1 MDGRSPRSKGT
12 RVGLRL
18 AVAAAAVVAAAGTL
32 STVGVGGIGPDLI
45 GVVGVLCYTFV
56 GAIILDRRPGEPVG
70 RICLGIG
77 LLYGVAATLRLVAVF
92 GDGLGGRLPPAFAA
106 VAVLSSF
113 FATLALVLSGPLLIS
128 RFPYRA
134 ETRWQR
140 RLEDL
145 LMGVLALI
153 VLGGALRSGPIQ
165 AGPIEAVPNP
175 LGLGWIPGDPD
186 TTLMLTIVLYGA
198 ASVITTLGLI
208 FRYRKG
214 GSIVRA
220 QIRWFAAAIV
230 ASLALLIITALSPG
244 NDTVNA
250 IAWSAWIASLILPPI
265 AIAIAIL
272 RYRLYDIDRIVSN
285 AIGYGIVTVVL
296 SAIFVTVNLLLVAV
310 LSQIVVGLAGN
321 GIAVAAAT
329 LVAAALFTPVRHR
342 VQRAVDHRFHR
353 ARYDAE
359 RTVVAFATR
368 LRDEVDVN
376 RLRQDILDV
385 VIRSVEPTG
394 VELWLR
400 RDMPR

>member
-1 MDGRSPRSKGT
+1 
-12 RVGLRL
+12 
-18 AVAAAAVVAAAGTL
+18 
-32 STVGVGGIGPDLI
+32 
-45 GVVGVLCYTFV
+45 
-56 GAIILDRRPGEPVG
+56 
-70 RICLGIG
+70 
-77 LLYGVAATLRLVAVF
+77 
-92 GDGLGGRLPPAFAA
+92 
-106 VAVLSSF
+106 
-113 FATLALVLSGPLLIS
+113 
-128 RFPYRA
+128 
-134 ETRWQR
+134 
-140 RLEDL
+140 
-145 LMGVLALI
+145 MGVLALI

-186 TTLMLTIVLYGA
+186 TTLMLTLVLYGA

-230 ASLALLIITALSPG
+230 ASLALLIITTLSPG

-342 VQRAVDHRFHR
+342 VQRIVDQRFHR

-359 RTVVAFATR
+359 RTVAGLAAR
-368 LRDEVDVN
+368 LRDEVDVV
-376 RLRQDILDV
+376 RLREDILDV

-400 RDMPR
+400 RDMPG

>member
-1 MDGRSPRSKGT
+1 
-12 RVGLRL
+12 
-18 AVAAAAVVAAAGTL
+18 
-32 STVGVGGIGPDLI
+32 VGGIGADLI
-45 GVVGVLCYTFV
+45 GIVGVLCYTVV

-106 VAVLSSF
+106 VAVLSTF

-128 RFPYRA
+128 RFPDRA
-134 ETRWQR
+134 EARWQR

-153 VLGGALRSGPIQ
+153 VLAGALRSGPIQ

-186 TTLMLTIVLYGA
+186 TTLTLTILLYGA

-208 FRYRKG
+208 LRYRVG
-214 GSIVRA
+214 GSIARA

-230 ASLALLIITALSPG
+230 VSLVLLIITTLSPG

-265 AIAIAIL
+265 AIAVAIL

-296 SAIFVTVNLLLVAV
+296 SAIFITVNLLLVAG
-310 LSQIVVGLAGN
+310 LSQTVVGLADN

-342 VQRAVDHRFHR
+342 VQRVVDRRFHR
-353 ARYDAE
+353 ARYDAQ
-359 RTVVAFATR
+359 RTVVGLAAR

-376 RLRQDILDV
+376 RLREDILAV
-385 VIRSVEPTG
+385 VIRSVEPTA